1 MLLTFIR
8 NMFEKICT
16 EKKQYVK
23 LSIIFLHNAEEINFS
38 WLRVLF

>member
-8 NMFEKICT
+8 NMFEA